1 MDPLIPPE
9 IDKHYSEL
17 YDESA
22 RLGSDGLSR
31 IELIR
36 TKEIIERYLP
46 STSADVL
53 DIGGGPGVYSV
64 WLSELGHRPTL
75 IDPVELH
82 VEQAL
87 EAGVAAAM
95 AGVAASLDLADDSF
109 DLALMLGP
117 LYHLQERADRMD
129 ALHEARRVLRPGGR
143 IIVAGITR
151 YASAIDGFD
160 SGFIDHEE
168 FERIVHVDLAT
179 GKHSNNTGD
188 ARFFTTAY
196 FHRPDELVD
205 ELESSGFADVEIL
218 AVEGVSWA
226 ARDLEERLDEPDKLR
241 AVLDLLR
248 RLESAPSLLGATPH
262 FIAIGRA

>member
-9 IDKHYSEL
+9 IDAHYTEL
-17 YDESA
+17 YDEST
-22 RLGSDGLSR
+22 RLAGDALSR

-46 STSADVL
+46 SAPVDVL

-75 IDPVELH
+75 IDPVALH

-87 EAGVAAAM
+87 EAGVPIAKAGSAAD
-95 AGVAASLDLADDSF
+95 LDFAEDSF
-109 DLALMLGP
+109 DVALMLGP
-117 LYHLQERADRMD
+117 LYHLQERADRLK
-129 ALHEARRVLRPGGR
+129 ALRAARRVLRPGGR
-143 IIVAGITR
+143 LIAAGITR

-168 FERIVHVDLAT
+168 FERIVHVDLET
-179 GKHSNNTGD
+179 GKHVNNTGD
-188 ARFFTTAY
+188 PRFFTTAY

-205 ELESSGFADVEIL
+205 EVASSGFTDVEIL

-248 RLESAPSLLGATPH
+248 RLESETALLGATPH
-262 FIAIGRA
+262 FLAIGRA

>member
-1 MDPLIPPE
+1 MDPLIRPE
-9 IDKHYSEL
+9 IERHYSEL

-36 TKEIIERYLP
+36 TKEIIERYLTATP
-46 STSADVL
+46 ADVL

-87 EAGVAAAM
+87 EAGVPRAM
-95 AGVAASLDLADDSF
+95 AGVAASLDFADDSF
-109 DLALMLGP
+109 DVALMLGP
-117 LYHLQERADRMD
+117 LYHLQEREDRLA
-129 ALHEARRVLRPGGR
+129 ALTEARRVLRPGGR
-143 IIVAGITR
+143 ILAAGITR

-179 GKHSNNTGD
+179 GRHSNNTGD
-188 ARFFTTAY
+188 PRFFTTAY
-196 FHRPDELVD
+196 FHRPDELVE
-205 ELESSGFADVEIL
+205 ELESGGFTDVEIL
-218 AVEGVSWA
+218 AVEGVAWA
-226 ARDLEERLDEPDKLR
+226 SRDLSERVADPEKLG

-248 RLESAPSLLGATPH
+248 RLESEPALMGATPH
-262 FIAIGRA
+262 FLGIGKA